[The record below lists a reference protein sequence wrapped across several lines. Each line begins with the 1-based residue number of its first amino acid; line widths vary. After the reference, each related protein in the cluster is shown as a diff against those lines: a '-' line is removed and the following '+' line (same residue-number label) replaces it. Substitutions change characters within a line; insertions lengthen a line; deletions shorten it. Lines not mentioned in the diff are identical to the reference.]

1 MDWKSEI
8 QSWKMGGM
16 LKVSQCP
23 HLKEG
28 RMGGPGER
36 RALHIWVVAKQRAS
50 LCPPKVFVAVTSM
63 TFFFL

>member
-16 LKVSQCP
+16 LKVFQCP

-28 RMGGPGER
+28 VTHLGGGGAEGQP
-36 RALHIWVVAKQRAS
+36 VS
-50 LCPPKVFVAVTSM
+50 P
-63 TFFFL
+63 

>member
-23 HLKEG
+23 HLREG
-28 RMGGPGER
+28 RMGGAWGEEG
-36 RALHIWVVAKQRAS
+36 VAHLGGGGAEGQPVS
-50 LCPPKVFVAVTSM
+50 P
-63 TFFFL
+63 